1 MPQCFIRGLAPAVC
15 GLMLSALATAC
26 SKDDTPTAPTSVY
39 GPQPP
44 ATFRIDDQP
53 CVAPATG
60 SVSCR
65 FVVTSPGIFVPIPA
79 NGPAQYDA
87 SNTYTWRFTNP
98 ANGRGVEVY
107 GVSWRPTMDC
117 AFLPAVAGVPAQTI
131 NVKVTVHKIGNYF
144 TEGAGTVQITRPP
157 GVCGT

>member
-1 MPQCFIRGLAPAVC
+1 MPHRLIRGLAPAMC
-15 GLMLSALATAC
+15 SLLLSVFATAC
-26 SKDDTPTAPTSVY
+26 SKDDTPTAPTSIY

-60 SVSCR
+60 AVSCR

-79 NGPAQYDA
+79 NGPAEYDPV
-87 SNTYTWRFTNP
+87 NTYTWRFTNP

-107 GVSWRPTMDC
+107 GVAWHPPMDC
-117 AFLPAVAGVPAQTI
+117 TFLPGVPGVATYTI
-131 NVKVTVHKIGNYF
+131 NVTLTVHR
-144 TEGAGTVQITRPP
+144 AGDYLTTGTGTAQITRPP